1 MNRTNITIT
10 LLSLSAAVLL
20 VANWL
25 MPSSASAQVSVKER
39 DYQIVT
45 ASIQTGGDALYILDN
60 DTSQI
65 GVFTYDPTTRG
76 VAARA
81 VRPLQQAF
89 QAR

>member
-1 MNRTNITIT
+1 MNRNNLTVT
-10 LLSLSAAVLL
+10 LLSLSAAILL
-20 VANWL
+20 AANW
-25 MPSSASAQVSVKER
+25 MIPGTASAQVSVKER

-60 DTSQI
+60 NTGQI

-76 VAARA
+76 VAART
-81 VRPLQQAF
+81 VRPLAQAF